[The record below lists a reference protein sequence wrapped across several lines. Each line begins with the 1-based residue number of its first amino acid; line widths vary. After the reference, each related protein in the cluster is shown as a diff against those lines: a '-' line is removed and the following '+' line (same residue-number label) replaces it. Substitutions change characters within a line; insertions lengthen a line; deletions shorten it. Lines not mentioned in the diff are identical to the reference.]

1 MPTVISNGIRIH
13 YEERGSGDP
22 LILIMGLGAPGSR
35 WEDHAAAYE
44 RHFRCILVDNRGAG
58 ESERPPGPY
67 TTRKM
72 ADDTAGLMT
81 ALGIENASIAGIS
94 MGSAIAQELALS
106 YPKKVRS
113 LVLVS
118 SWSRSDKYTQTVFE
132 HFKKMRELASPADF
146 TQLLQLWIA
155 SPPYYE
161 EHFDQMVVD
170 QTRAQE
176 DYMPVDAFQAQSDA
190 CSMHNTFDRL
200 DMITA
205 PTLLTVGDAD
215 IFTPLR
221 LTIEMHE
228 RMPGSEMVVF
238 KGLGHIHHWEDL
250 ERFNDVTTA
259 IFVRKVTGRGSNHG
273 QTEIIVG
280 KLGVHFR
287 TVFE

>member
-1 MPTVISNGIRIH
+1 MPTVVSNGIRLH
-13 YEERGSGDP
+13 YEEQGSGDP

-35 WEDHAAAYE
+35 WKDHVAAYE
-44 RHFRCILVDNRGAG
+44 KHFRCILMDNRGAG
-58 ESERPPGPY
+58 ESDKPGGRY
-67 TTRKM
+67 TTKMM
-72 ADDTAGLMT
+72 ADDTAGLMQ
-81 ALGIENASIAGIS
+81 ALGLESARIAGIS

-118 SWSRSDKYTQTVFE
+118 SWSRCDPYTRIVFE

-155 SPPYYE
+155 SAPYYE
-161 EHFDQMVVD
+161 AHFADMMRD
-170 QTRAQE
+170 QTTAQE

-190 CSMHNTFDRL
+190 CRLHDTFNRL
-200 DMITA
+200 GMITA

-221 LTIEMHE
+221 LTVEMHE
-228 RMPGSEMVVF
+228 RMPGSEMFVF

-250 ERFNDVTTA
+250 ERFNDVTTQ
-259 IFVRKVTGRGSNHG
+259 FLLEN
-273 QTEIIVG
+273 
-280 KLGVHFR
+280 
-287 TVFE
+287 

>member
-1 MPTVISNGIRIH
+1 MPTVVSNGIRIH
-13 YEERGSGDP
+13 YEEQGTGDS

-35 WEDHAAAYE
+35 WEDHAAAYQK
-44 RHFRCILVDNRGAG
+44 HFRCILMDNRGAG
-58 ESERPPGPY
+58 ESDKPPGPY
-67 TTRKM
+67 ATKTM

-81 ALGIENASIAGIS
+81 ALGIENARIAGIS

-118 SWSRSDKYTQTVFE
+118 SWSRCDRYTQTVFE
-132 HFKKMRELASPADF
+132 HFKKMRELASPGDF

-155 SPPYYE
+155 SAPYYE
-161 EHFDQMVVD
+161 EHFDEMVGD
-170 QTRAQE
+170 QTKAQE

-190 CSMHNTFDRL
+190 CSVHNTFDRL
-200 DMITA
+200 DKITV

-215 IFTPLR
+215 IFTPMR
-221 LTIEMHE
+221 LTVEMHE

-250 ERFNDVTTA
+250 ERFNDVTTQ
-259 IFVRKVTGRGSNHG
+259 FLLEN
-273 QTEIIVG
+273 
-280 KLGVHFR
+280 
-287 TVFE
+287 

>member
-44 RHFRCILVDNRGAG
+44 RHFRCILLDNRGAG

-106 YPKKVRS
+106 YPKMVRR
-113 LVLVS
+113 LVFVS
-118 SWSRSDKYTQTVFE
+118 SWSRCDRYTQTVFE

-155 SPPYYE
+155 SPLYYE

-170 QTRAQE
+170 QTKAQE

-190 CSMHNTFDRL
+190 CSMHNAFDRL

-228 RMPGSEMVVF
+228 RMPGSGMVVF

-250 ERFNDVTTA
+250 ERFNDVTTQ
-259 IFVRKVTGRGSNHG
+259 FLRG
-273 QTEIIVG
+273 
-280 KLGVHFR
+280 K
-287 TVFE
+287 